1 MVAPWISVDELE
13 DPLSPFAQE
22 AVDAASFVLFHL
34 SGRKYG
40 GVRSTTES
48 YCQVGLDNLGHVYP
62 STLANSGNGARV
74 YPTVWDGKIINQ
86 IGGCCSTCGC
96 PHLIRLRGVPV
107 LSVQALSVGG
117 RSFTDD
123 EIALFDYSYVAA
135 GTGRCWSSCDD
146 VEISYTY
153 GSPPPAMGQV
163 AARALANE
171 YVWAVTDDDRC
182 ALPQRITQISR
193 QGESWTL
200 LDPQTFLSEGLTGIY
215 RVDLFLRT
223 VNPDRARMRAR
234 VFSPDIPRARTRR
247 DGVSTWGT
255 EAPALMNTMTIGA
268 PLPTTYYTPPQPQPS
283 AQVMTMRAPAPTTTA
298 AATSSVPPVVA
309 YAGRP
314 LRWVVPGSFSGDSPP
329 VITVR
334 PSGTPVPDGSL
345 VWRSSNY
352 TLDLTAEQV
361 SELLA
366 ASSSLAVSH
375 ADGTQGATSYPVE
388 WRTA

>member
-1 MVAPWISVDELE
+1 MVAPWISVDDLE
-13 DPLSPFAQE
+13 DPTSLFAAE
-22 AVDAASFVLFHL
+22 AIDAASFVLFHL

-40 GVRSTTES
+40 GVRTTTES
-48 YCQVGLDNLGHVYP
+48 YCQIGLDDLGHVYP

-117 RSFTDD
+117 RSFADD
-123 EIALFDYSYVAA
+123 EIALYDYSYVSA
-135 GTGRCWSSCDD
+135 GSGRCWSSCDD
-146 VEISYTY
+146 VEITYTY
-153 GSPPPAMGQV
+153 GTPPPAMGQI

-200 LDPQTFLSEGLTGIY
+200 LDPQTFLNEGLTGIY

-234 VFSPDIPRARTRR
+234 VFSVDIPRARTPRP
-247 DGVSTWGT
+247 GVNNWGSD
-255 EAPALMNTMTIGA
+255 ALATPVAMTIGA
-268 PLPTTYYTPPQPQPS
+268 PAPSTYYTPPPPPQPQVV
-283 AQVMTMRAPAPTTTA
+283 ATTMTMTA
-298 AATSSVPPVVA
+298 APKTSSANVVPV

-314 LRWVVPGSFSGDSPP
+314 LRWVVPGSFGGDSPP
-329 VITVR
+329 VVVVR
-334 PSGTPVPDGSL
+334 PSGVEVPPDTL
-345 VWRSSNY
+345 VWRSTNY
-352 TLDLTAEQV
+352 TLDLTADQV
-361 SELLA
+361 SDLLGPN
-366 ASSSLAVSH
+366 SSLSVSH
-375 ADGTQGATSYPVE
+375 ADSTQGAASYPVE